1 MVYIWEESKKKAT
14 NNLEKRHQHF
24 QATFKANALNK
35 SKGQLVNA
43 GCFEK
48 GPSGDA

>member
-1 MVYIWEESKKKAT
+1 MVYIWEESSKIN

-24 QATFKANALNK
+24 KATFKANALNK
-35 SKGQLVNA
+35 SKDQLVSA

-48 GPSGDA
+48 GPSGDT